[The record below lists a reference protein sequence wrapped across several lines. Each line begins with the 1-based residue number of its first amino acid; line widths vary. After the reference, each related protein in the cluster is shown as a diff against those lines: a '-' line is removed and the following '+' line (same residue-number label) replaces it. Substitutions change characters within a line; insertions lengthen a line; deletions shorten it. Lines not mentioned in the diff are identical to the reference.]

1 MSAARIARA
10 RRLLAVETS
19 RVAARER
26 DLAEARRALE
36 AREAI
41 VAAAESEARAA
52 DGRWLDLDA
61 ADDLGQAS
69 AHRHALATKVLR
81 AKSAVAEA
89 AAEMRIK
96 QLAAVDAR
104 IAERRFEILI
114 EGFLRVDAAREQKVE
129 RRISDEHAARR
140 REAS

>member
-1 MSAARIARA
+1 VSTARTARA
-10 RRLLAVETS
+10 RKLLAVETS

-26 DLAEARRALE
+26 DLADARLALE
-36 AREAI
+36 AREAAA
-41 VAAAESEARAA
+41 AAAEAEARAA

-69 AHRHALATKVLR
+69 AHRHALATRVLHAKR
-81 AKSAVAEA
+81 AVTEAVAEVRA
-89 AAEMRIK
+89 KE
-96 QLAAVDAR
+96 LAAIDAR

-114 EGFLRVDAAREQKVE
+114 EGFLRADAAREQKVE
-129 RRISDEHAARR
+129 RRVSDEHAARR

>member
-10 RRLLAVETS
+10 RKLLAVETS

-26 DLAEARRALE
+26 ELADARRALE
-36 AREAI
+36 AREMA
-41 VAAAESEARAA
+41 VTAFESEARAA

-69 AHRHALATKVLR
+69 AHRHGLATKLVHAKAAVVL
-81 AKSAVAEA
+81 AVAEVRA
-89 AAEMRIK
+89 REG
-96 QLAAVDAR
+96 AAVDAR

-114 EGFLRVDAAREQKVE
+114 EGFLRAEAAREQKVE
-129 RRISDEHAARR
+129 RRIADEHAARR

>member
-1 MSAARIARA
+1 MSAARTARA

-26 DLAEARRALE
+26 SLADARRALD
-36 AREAI
+36 AREAM

-81 AKSAVAEA
+81 AKLAVAEA
-89 AAEMRIK
+89 AAELRIK
-96 QLAAVDAR
+96 ELAAVDAR

>member
-1 MSAARIARA
+1 MSAARTARA

-26 DLAEARRALE
+26 DLADARRALE
-36 AREAI
+36 ARRAI
-41 VAAAESEARAA
+41 VTAAESEARAA

-69 AHRHALATKVLR
+69 AHRHALGTKVLR
-81 AKSAVAEA
+81 ATAALAES
-89 AAEMRIK
+89 AAEVRIK
-96 QLAAVDAR
+96 ELAAVDAR
-104 IAERRFEILI
+104 MAERRFEILI
-114 EGFLRVDAAREQKVE
+114 EGFLRADGAHEQRLE